1 MRRTRN
7 FISGLLLGAFV
18 GSALT
23 ILLAPGS
30 GEATRMRIQ
39 DHLENAKNEINAAA
53 EQKRSELESELAKLR
68 NIKLE

>member
-18 GSALT
+18 GSVVAL
-23 ILLAPGS
+23 LFAPSS

-39 DHLENAKNEINAAA
+39 DHFENAKNEINAAA